1 VSPARPNREVLAA
14 VAEVMRS
21 RQTRWYLFGAQA
33 VLVWGRPRTT
43 VDVDITAEVDLD
55 DLRSFVTA
63 MERAGFQLRVP
74 ASGNFEELVA
84 RTRVLPLVHVATG
97 IPLDLVVAGPGLE
110 EQFLERAVDVDL
122 GGVSVPVI
130 SPEDLIA
137 AKILANRGKD
147 LEDVRGILQERS
159 SSLDLERIRYTL
171 SVIENALGRSDLTP
185 VLDSELARARS

>member
-84 RTRVLPLVHVATG
+84 RTRVLPLVHVATS

-185 VLDSELARARS
+185 VLDSEVARARS

>member
-1 VSPARPNREVLAA
+1 
-14 VAEVMRS
+14 MRS
-21 RQTRWYLFGAQA
+21 RRTRWYLFGAQA

-43 VDVDITAEVDLD
+43 VDVDVTADVDLA
-55 DLRSFVTA
+55 DLHSFVTA
-63 MERAGFQLRVP
+63 MERAGFQLRMPESV
-74 ASGNFEELVA
+74 NVEDLVA

-110 EQFLERAVDVDL
+110 QQFLERAIDVDL
-122 GGVSVPVI
+122 DGISVPVI

-137 AKILANRGKD
+137 AKILAHRDKD

-159 SSLDLERIRYTL
+159 SSLDMERIRQTL

-185 VLDSELARARS
+185 VLDHELARARR